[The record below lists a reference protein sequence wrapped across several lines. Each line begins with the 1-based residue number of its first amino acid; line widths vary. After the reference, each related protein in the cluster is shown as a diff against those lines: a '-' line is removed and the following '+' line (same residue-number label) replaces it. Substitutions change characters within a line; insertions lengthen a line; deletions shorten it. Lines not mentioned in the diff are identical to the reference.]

1 MGRLDNFSADVSPSF
16 DMDVTARATDTAS
29 YITDLLGELHSIAN
43 ISGLTGLSDDIQ
55 TVLSKHI

>member
-1 MGRLDNFSADVSPSF
+1 MGRLGNFSADASSSF
-16 DMDVTARATDTAS
+16 DMTGTVRATDTAS